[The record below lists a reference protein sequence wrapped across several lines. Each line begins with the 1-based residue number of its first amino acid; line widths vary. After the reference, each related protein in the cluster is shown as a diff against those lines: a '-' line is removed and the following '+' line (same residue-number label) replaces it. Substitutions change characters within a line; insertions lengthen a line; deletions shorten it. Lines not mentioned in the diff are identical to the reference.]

1 MSFRIV
7 MCLVRNKI
15 MNYDIFDGA
24 LRLCCTQRD
33 YGSANERQGGAP
45 RRAPSEGLLYMNYD
59 DAATPPAVI
68 SL

>member
-1 MSFRIV
+1 MY
-7 MCLVRNKI
+7 LVRNKI
-15 MNYDIFDGA
+15 MNYDILGSI
-24 LRLCCTQRD
+24 LRLCCAQRVN
-33 YGSANERQGGAP
+33 GRANERQGGAP

>member
-1 MSFRIV
+1 
-7 MCLVRNKI
+7 
-15 MNYDIFDGA
+15 MNYDILGGA
-24 LRLCCTQRD
+24 LRLFCTRGV
-33 YGSANERQGGAP
+33 YGGVNEKQGGAP